1 MRFSHFTVL
10 RDIPNTFLLI
20 RSYFESMRWIHQA
33 GRWERDTPE
42 QGKGHILSFKGGRKP
57 TTKGPWKPRPHI
69 KIWDGLAKECVD
81 AYHHTGR
88 AINTLYEHHKT
99 CEQNRAYAHYR
110 RTK

>member
-1 MRFSHFTVL
+1 MSFSRFTVL

-69 KIWDGLAKECVD
+69 KIWDGLAKECVEGSTEEPRS
-81 AYHHTGR
+81 A
-88 AINTLYEHHKT
+88 
-99 CEQNRAYAHYR
+99 C
-110 RTK
+110 